1 MCDGRRTQRTNEHYN
16 GSSRTCHKRKWTT
29 KTTSRNFEIGCSK
42 ITTKG
47 NSLFRFKP
55 SWWCLIHSIAYA
67 YDSLCRLRY
76 FKLSKDVYGIVH
88 IPPCSLLYPNYDFS
102 KHFDMMMV
110 MKRIDKLCYFNVAQF
125 RQAVSNVVKC
135 QTDFFP
141 SNTVR
146 HEFAFKFEQFSRK
159 LTTYRSLLVS
169 HPPSGKFL

>member
-1 MCDGRRTQRTNEHYN
+1 
-16 GSSRTCHKRKWTT
+16 
-29 KTTSRNFEIGCSK
+29 
-42 ITTKG
+42 
-47 NSLFRFKP
+47 
-55 SWWCLIHSIAYA
+55 
-67 YDSLCRLRY
+67 
-76 FKLSKDVYGIVH
+76 
-88 IPPCSLLYPNYDFS
+88 
-102 KHFDMMMV
+102 MV

-169 HPPSGKFL
+169 HHLTLDNFSKSFFAKIIFRISVLNWK

>member
-1 MCDGRRTQRTNEHYN
+1 
-16 GSSRTCHKRKWTT
+16 
-29 KTTSRNFEIGCSK
+29 
-42 ITTKG
+42 
-47 NSLFRFKP
+47 
-55 SWWCLIHSIAYA
+55 
-67 YDSLCRLRY
+67 
-76 FKLSKDVYGIVH
+76 
-88 IPPCSLLYPNYDFS
+88 
-102 KHFDMMMV
+102 MV

-169 HPPSGKFL
+169 HHPTRTQLFEVVFCKNNFQNLCTQLEIKDELSKKDLRDMLVGSDLTTEIAFIDEPEKNSPNQPFGSKSNAQHQLIAFVL

>member
-1 MCDGRRTQRTNEHYN
+1 MISQNLAYE
-16 GSSRTCHKRKWTT
+16 
-29 KTTSRNFEIGCSK
+29 SK
-42 ITTKG
+42 SVRI
-47 NSLFRFKP
+47 RFQ
-55 SWWCLIHSIAYA
+55 
-67 YDSLCRLRY
+67 LCQ
-76 FKLSKDVYGIVH
+76 DVYGIVH
-88 IPPCSLLYPNYDFS
+88 IPPCSLLYPNYDHS
-102 KHFDMMMV
+102 KHFDMIMV

-169 HPPSGKFL
+169 QLQCGTDFEMRVFRISALN

>member
-1 MCDGRRTQRTNEHYN
+1 MTH
-16 GSSRTCHKRKWTT
+16 
-29 KTTSRNFEIGCSK
+29 FV
-42 ITTKG
+42 
-47 NSLFRFKP
+47 
-55 SWWCLIHSIAYA
+55 AYV
-67 YDSLCRLRY
+67 SFPR

-169 HPPSGKFL
+169 HPPSGKFLRAVST